1 MRANPGLPVRRNVL
15 GFALAAVMLFSA
27 AQITKGGA
35 RAPRGQNAYDGPN
48 VQNASMETREV
59 AGSFAD
65 TLRGIEAQA
74 DNPEWA
80 GYSVEEVAGDRTMC
94 CGNYSDGDGYRN
106 CGTCRLEKENNVFS
120 TNANS
125 EKSGTVHL
133 EGSRQLIVLFRLEG
147 KQVVKIREASQDCT
161 LDAGGLPFLW
171 LTGVK
176 PAESVAL
183 LSGFV
188 HSATLEGHGEH
199 EIGQGAL
206 SAIALHADAS
216 ADRAFES
223 FVAADQPEQ
232 LRKHASF
239 WLGAARGKA
248 GEQLL
253 QKMAKSDPS
262 TEVRSQVAFG
272 LSVSHE
278 PEALNEM
285 IRMAKEDESS
295 HVRGQALFWLAQKAG
310 QKAMGA
316 ITGAIEND
324 PDTDVK
330 KKAVFALSQLP
341 RDEGVPKLIEVAK
354 SNRNREVRK
363 QAMFWLGQSNDPR
376 ALAFF
381 EQVLAQ

>member
-1 MRANPGLPVRRNVL
+1 MDMKTWRSILIGQTVL
-15 GFALAAVMLFSA
+15 MVALLAAGTLTA
-27 AQITKGGA
+27 GQTAE
-35 RAPRGQNAYDGPN
+35 APQVLNAK
-48 VQNASMETREV
+48 METRAV
-59 AGSFAD
+59 TASLAD
-65 TLRGIEAQA
+65 TLRDIEVQA
-74 DNPEWA
+74 EMPEWV
-80 GYSVEEVAGDRTMC
+80 GYSVAETAGDRTVC
-94 CGNYSDGDGYRN
+94 CGNYNHGYGS
-106 CGTCRLEKENNVFS
+106 CGTCRLEKENGMTS
-120 TNANS
+120 TS
-125 EKSGTVHL
+125 SKKDEQSGTVKL
-133 EGSRQLIVLFRLEG
+133 EGSRQLVVLFRLESN
-147 KQVVKIREASQDCT
+147 QVMRIREASENCT
-161 LDAGGLPFLW
+161 LDAGGLPFIW

-183 LSGFV
+183 LADFV
-188 HSATLEGHGEH
+188 HKATFEGHGRH

-206 SAIALHADAS
+206 SAIALHADPS

-223 FVAADQPEQ
+223 FVASDQPEQ

-248 GEQLL
+248 GELML

-262 TEVRSQVAFG
+262 PEVRSQVAFA

-285 IRMAKEDESS
+285 IRMAKADESS

-330 KKAVFALSQLP
+330 KKAVFALSQMP
-341 RDEGVPKLIEVAK
+341 KDEGVPKLIEVAK
-354 SNRNREVRK
+354 TNRNREVRK

-376 ALAFF
+376 ALEFF
-381 EQVLAQ
+381 EQVLSR